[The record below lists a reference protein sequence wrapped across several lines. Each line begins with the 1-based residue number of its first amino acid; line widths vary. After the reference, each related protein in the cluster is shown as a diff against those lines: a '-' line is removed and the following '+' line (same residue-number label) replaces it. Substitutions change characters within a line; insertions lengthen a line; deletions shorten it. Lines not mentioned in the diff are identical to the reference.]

1 MILQCNFEEIRA
13 LAAGAELVFAHV
25 PAGERSAVAAPAEAE
40 AATHIEQ
47 LLPRL
52 TGDLSI
58 QSLADQQRVR
68 IAVAAICETLHDRL
82 EARVLEHH
90 PAHEEAVA
98 NYFDYAHVRTVLH
111 RLDGIGAEMNAM
123 IELMTGAPA
132 TAESARTITFPD

>member
-1 MILQCNFEEIRA
+1 MILQCNFEELRA
-13 LAAGAELVFAHV
+13 LAAGAEMVSAHDTV
-25 PAGERSAVAAPAEAE
+25 GESSAVAAPAEA
-40 AATHIEQ
+40 ATQIDQ

-58 QSLADQQRVR
+58 NTLADQRQVR
-68 IAVAAICETLHDRL
+68 AAVAAICETLHDRL

-111 RLDGIGAEMNAM
+111 RLDTIGAEMNAM
-123 IELMTGAPA
+123 IEVMTGAPA
-132 TAESARTITFPD
+132 TAESARTITFAD

>member
-13 LAAGAELVFAHV
+13 LAAGAELLSARDSG
-25 PAGERSAVAAPAEAE
+25 GESSAVAAPVE
-40 AATHIEQ
+40 AARYVEH

-58 QSLADQQRVR
+58 YTLADQQRVR
-68 IAVAAICETLHDRL
+68 MAVAAICETLHERL
-82 EARVLEHH
+82 EARVLEYH

-111 RLDGIGAEMNAM
+111 RLDAIGAEMNAL
-123 IELMTGAPA
+123 IELMTGAPP
-132 TAESARTITFPD
+132 TAESARMITFPD

>member
-1 MILQCNFEEIRA
+1 MILQCNFEELRA
-13 LAAGAELVFAHV
+13 LVAGAELLSARESG
-25 PAGERSAVAAPAEAE
+25 GERSAVAAPVE
-40 AATHIEQ
+40 AAAQIEQ

-58 QSLADQQRVR
+58 QTLADQQQVR

-98 NYFDYAHVRTVLH
+98 NYFDYAHVRSVLH
-111 RLDGIGAEMNAM
+111 RLDTIGAEMHAM